1 MMEISRY
8 WWAVALRGVLAMA
21 VGVTALIWPTA
32 TLSVLVLLF
41 GVYALVDG
49 VVTAGTALFGGSPA
63 AGRRGWLLFAGV
75 TGIAAGLVTLAWPGI
90 TALALLWLIAAWA
103 IVTGAIE
110 VVAAVKLRRELAHEW
125 LLALCGIVSVAFG
138 LSLAVR
144 PGQGALAVIWLI
156 GLFVILLGTSLLAL
170 AFRLRR
176 FNRSI
181 TVTAGDRS
189 SPAPA

>member
-1 MMEISRY
+1 
-8 WWAVALRGVLAMA
+8 
-21 VGVTALIWPTA
+21 
-32 TLSVLVLLF
+32 VLLF

-181 TVTAGDRS
+181 TVTTGDRS